1 MQMFI
6 YCTTK
11 PHNIGD
17 GNMATPIFDFSQ
29 IVNLLMQLMPLIL
42 VLAILPLIIRLFT
55 GIFRE

>member
-1 MQMFI
+1 MFI